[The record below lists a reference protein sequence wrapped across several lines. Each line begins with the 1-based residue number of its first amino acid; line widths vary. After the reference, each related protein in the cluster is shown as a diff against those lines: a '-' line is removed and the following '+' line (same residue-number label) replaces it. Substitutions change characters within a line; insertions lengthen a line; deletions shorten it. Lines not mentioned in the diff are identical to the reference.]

1 MERILITGAMGQLG
15 LEFIKFFSK
24 QKVYV
29 LATDIIKPKIKL
41 SCDFLI
47 ADATNKSSIDAI
59 VKQNR
64 INTIYHLVAVL
75 SATGEK
81 NPFNTWQI
89 NMESFQNIIEISI
102 KNNIKKIFWP
112 SSIAV
117 FGTKSNLKNVDHG
130 DTLLSTLSNNKIF
143 LPSSSG
149 K

>member
-24 QKVYV
+24 QNVYV

-47 ADATNKSSIDAI
+47 ADATNKSRIDDI

-81 NPFNTWQI
+81 NPFNAWQI

-117 FGTKSNLKNVDHG
+117 LEQNQISKC
-130 DTLLSTLSNNKIF
+130 
-143 LPSSSG
+143 
-149 K
+149 